1 MKEVLS
7 KQAVKIAKRAEE
19 HESFI
24 NKVCFFMS
32 GARLQSEVSVFLML
46 FYLYFLAVF
55 YFVLLN
61 FIFFIMYGHLGM

>member
-24 NKVCFFMS
+24 NKVCLLSFVHAFNQKVSFF
-32 GARLQSEVSVFLML
+32 ML
-46 FYLYFLAVF
+46 FYLYFLF
-55 YFVLLN
+55 YSILYFSSFMAIWVCD
-61 FIFFIMYGHLGM
+61 Y